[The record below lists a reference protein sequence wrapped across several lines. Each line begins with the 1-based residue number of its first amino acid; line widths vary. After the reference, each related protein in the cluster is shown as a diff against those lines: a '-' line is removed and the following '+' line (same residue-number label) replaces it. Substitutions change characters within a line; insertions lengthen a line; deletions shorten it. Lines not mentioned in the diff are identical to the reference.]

1 MLNAVELFA
10 GAGGL
15 AMGVSLAGFKPKA
28 VLEWDKWACDTLR
41 ENRDRGF
48 PLLTDWPIHCGDVRS
63 FDYSSIQGP
72 VDLVSGGPPCQPF
85 SMGGKH
91 RAHDDH
97 RDMFPATVDVIRRL
111 QPRAFI
117 VENVKGLTRPAFSN
131 YLQYI
136 ELQLQL
142 PEMSRR
148 PDEDWP
154 DHFARLQREHTAGTK
169 GLSYNIVRTLVNAAD
184 YGVPQRRERVF
195 IVGFRSDLGIEW
207 SFPEQTHSLDALIA
221 SQWVSGEYWDRHGRK
236 APSYQLVGALAR
248 RVANIRKSNAVL
260 EATRPWMTVRDAL
273 KGVPDPTSR
282 EARGWLNHR
291 YQGGAKV
298 YPGHTGSPLDLPA
311 KTLKA
316 GDHGVPGGE
325 NMMVK
330 DDGSVRYFTVRES
343 ARLQTFPDT
352 FIFHGAW
359 SETMRQLGNAVPVAL
374 GQLVASSVAQT
385 LLEADMASLKAALLV
400 QPQGRA

>member
-1 MLNAVELFA
+1 VMLNAVELFA

-15 AMGVSLAGFKPKA
+15 AMGVSLAGFKPLA

-48 PLLTDWPIHCGDVRS
+48 PLVSDWPIHCGDVRG
-63 FDYSSIQGP
+63 FDYAAIKGQ

-91 RAHDDH
+91 RAHDDA
-97 RDMFPATVDVIRRL
+97 RDMFPATVDVIRQL
-111 QPRAFI
+111 KPRAFI
-117 VENVKGLTRPAFSN
+117 VENVKGLTRPAFTN

-136 ELQLQL
+136 ELQLSL
-142 PEMSRR
+142 PELSRR
-148 PDEDWP
+148 GDEEWL
-154 DHFARLQREHTAGTK
+154 DHFARLQREHTAGAK
-169 GLSYNIVRTLVNAAD
+169 GLSYNLFRTLVNAAD

-207 SFPEQTHSLDALIA
+207 SFPEPTHSLEALLA
-221 SQWVSGEYWDRHGRK
+221 SQWVSGEYWDHHGRK
-236 APSYQLVGALAR
+236 APPMDARLRTRIANMRMSNDILAR
-248 RVANIRKSNAVL
+248 A
-260 EATRPWMTVRDAL
+260 RPWMTVRDAL
-273 KGVPDPTSR
+273 VGVPDPQ
-282 EARGWLNHR
+282 ARNASNWFNHR
-291 YQGGAKV
+291 FQPGAKA

-325 NMMVK
+325 NMMVR

-352 FIFHGAW
+352 FVFHGAW
-359 SETMRQLGNAVPVAL
+359 SETMRQLGNAVPVSL
-374 GQLVASSVAQT
+374 GHLVASSVAEK
-385 LLEADMASLKAALLV
+385 LLEADLSALRSGLLAS
-400 QPQGRA
+400 PQGRA